1 MTPEQLNNM
10 AGLSRLTV
18 RRFIFRRIA
27 AFSISL
33 INDKTESASPALDAL
48 FMDSIVDITIYKENT
63 LEVSLE
69 DLKLMSNTTVVYEFF
84 VKDCQDN
91 VCSLPSIKMFLMR
104 SFLYKCTYFAFS
116 FFYYNMNFKKLQKKP
131 FISQNLSENW
141 HLYRIWRNQKLFDR
155 IWNTNTRHFLA

>member
-48 FMDSIVDITIYKENT
+48 FMDSIVDTTIYKENT

-116 FFYYNMNFKKLQKKP
+116 FFFTITWTSKNCKKNLLFRKIWARTGTYTEFDAIKNFLIVFEIQ
-131 FISQNLSENW
+131 
-141 HLYRIWRNQKLFDR
+141 
-155 IWNTNTRHFLA
+155 TLAIF

>member
-1 MTPEQLNNM
+1 MTPEQLSNM
-10 AGLSRLTV
+10 AGLSRLIV

-33 INDKTESASPALDAL
+33 INDKTESASPSLDAL

-69 DLKLMSNTTVVYEFF
+69 DLKLISNTTVVYEFF

-116 FFYYNMNFKKLQKKP
+116 FFT
-131 FISQNLSENW
+131 I
-141 HLYRIWRNQKLFDR
+141 
-155 IWNTNTRHFLA
+155 T